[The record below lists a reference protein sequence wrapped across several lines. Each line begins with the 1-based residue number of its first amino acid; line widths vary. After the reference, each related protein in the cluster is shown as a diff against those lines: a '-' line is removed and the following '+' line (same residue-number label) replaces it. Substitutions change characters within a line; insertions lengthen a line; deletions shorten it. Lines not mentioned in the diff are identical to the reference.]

1 MAQARTRTTASGEAS
16 HIGAGTRVRGRVT
29 GDGDVVIGGHVEGD
43 VVVQGDV
50 TIEDGARCTSNVEGH
65 EVSVAGE
72 LAGDVAATG
81 AVLIGATARLR
92 GNVRGAQ
99 VSMEDGAS
107 FAGRIDCDFE
117 LPEGLGESHA
127 APARRR

>member
-1 MAQARTRTTASGEAS
+1 MAQARTKNTVSGDASL
-16 HIGAGTRVRGRVT
+16 IGAGTRVRGRVT

-43 VVVQGDV
+43 VVVRGDV

-65 EVSVAGE
+65 AVTVAGE
-72 LAGDVAATG
+72 LAGDVSASG
-81 AVLIGATARLR
+81 PVVVGATARLR

-99 VSMEDGAS
+99 FSMEDGAS
-107 FAGRIDCDFE
+107 FAGRVECEFE
-117 LPEGLGESHA
+117 LPDGLGEDHA